1 MIGSGS
7 DGVVHAT
14 PPCGAISSMS
24 EMAMSPAS
32 AASSNHFPFTLEM
45 SGLGMDASTLES
57 TFPSV
62 ASHTAEL
69 QLGSDGAGH
78 SRDPTRSLE
87 QLWNFSL
94 SDLTADFSNLGG
106 NIAFILSMCDNLF

>member
-1 MIGSGS
+1 MICSGTS
-7 DGVVHAT
+7 EVVHAT
-14 PPCGAISSMS
+14 PPCGAISSTS

-45 SGLGMDASTLES
+45 SGLGMDVSTLES
-57 TFPSV
+57 TFPSD
-62 ASHTAEL
+62 AAHTGEL
-69 QLGSDGAGH
+69 QLGSDGVGH